1 MFTNAALLG
10 TIANV
15 IAKTP
20 TLKVLVWDGPASEVK
35 KGALETIKAANG
47 GIDIYTYE
55 EFLALGKSKP
65 SPPNHPQ
72 PEDVACIM
80 YTSGSTGAPKG
91 VLISNG
97 NIIAAG
103 KLFVS
108 QYWSLS

>member
-10 TIANV
+10 TIASV
-15 IAKTP
+15 IARTP
-20 TLKVLVWDGPASEVK
+20 SLKVLVWDGPVSEVK

-55 EFLALGKSKP
+55 EFLTLGKNKP

-72 PEDVACIM
+72 PADVACIM

-91 VLISNG
+91 VLISNA

-103 KLFVS
+103 TFIVTS
-108 QYWSLS
+108 YCS